1 MVNTM
6 KGKIKQDNREKK
18 KSKESLLFCLTRRE
32 KAFSNEKDLKMCF
45 LSFKRNWETC

>member
-1 MVNTM
+1 MVNAM

-32 KAFSNEKDLKMCF
+32 KAFSNEKRFEDVF
-45 LSFKRNWETC
+45 SFF